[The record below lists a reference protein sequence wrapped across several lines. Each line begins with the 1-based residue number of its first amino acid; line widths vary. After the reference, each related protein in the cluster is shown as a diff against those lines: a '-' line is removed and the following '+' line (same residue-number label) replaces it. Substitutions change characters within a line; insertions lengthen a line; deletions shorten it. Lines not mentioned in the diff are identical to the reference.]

1 LPSARSPRSWRIC
14 CPRPE
19 TDRVYADNGHSL
31 DFINK
36 SFECLELIGWQHVAD
51 LVPTIVGQ
59 MVAARGADESTE
71 WRQPVDL
78 VALCARKRPPV
89 CRSLLQRVVIAARG

>member
-1 LPSARSPRSWRIC
+1 LNAVAAQTINRTKTFGRYALP
-14 CPRPE
+14 
-19 TDRVYADNGHSL
+19 SL

-36 SFECLELIGWQHVAD
+36 SFECLELIGWQHAPD
-51 LVPTIVGQ
+51 LLPSVVGQ

-78 VALCARKRPPV
+78 VALCRNA
-89 CRSLLQRVVIAARG
+89 SADLS